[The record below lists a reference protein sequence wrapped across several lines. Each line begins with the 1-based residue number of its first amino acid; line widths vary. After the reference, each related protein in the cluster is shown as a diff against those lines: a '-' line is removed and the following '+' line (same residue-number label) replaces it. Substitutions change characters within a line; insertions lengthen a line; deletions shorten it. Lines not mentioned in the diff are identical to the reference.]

1 MYEWKARIAQWRS
14 RRPEAMTNSELL
26 SMLGVKSGAPTLFEL
41 GRLDT
46 QLLVAQV
53 GAEAA
58 HTVRAAIELGRRALR
73 ARDGRLRLSS
83 AQEAYRYL
91 EPALAAR
98 RREHFHVLC
107 LSSRRVLLADVLVAE
122 GTQDGCTVDPR
133 DVFRAAVVAGARVV
147 VLAHNHPNGNVR
159 PSEYDLALTRQA
171 VSAGELLDIPVVDHL
186 VVGAGRYLSM
196 AEHEMCGLGKPAVPR
211 GRRSR

>member
-122 GTQDGCTVDPR
+122 GTQDGCAVDPR
-133 DVFRAAVVAGARVV
+133 DVFRSAVVSGARVV
-147 VLAHNHPNGNVR
+147 VLAHNHPNGDIR
-159 PSEYDLALTRQA
+159 PSEDDIALTRQA